1 MCVHELVNA
10 CITASERSGVDL
22 SILSDVSR
30 IAKLRVRIGI
40 ARIRNTRNIAVW
52 QRDRQIHLEKSGVQ
66 TTRLARSLRLL
77 AIVYRRKDEGAERIE
92 KRRERKRVCLC
103 LCVYM

>member
-40 ARIRNTRNIAVW
+40 ARI
-52 QRDRQIHLEKSGVQ
+52 K
-66 TTRLARSLRLL
+66 
-77 AIVYRRKDEGAERIE
+77 K
-92 KRRERKRVCLC
+92 
-103 LCVYM
+103 